1 MSSLFA
7 GLVDDAAVFPPGSSP
22 LDAAVLTHQVW
33 RSGPISSYL
42 GPLLVPV
49 DRTGELLPLLTTA
62 ELPVVLI
69 GRAGGVDDLVPAVQM
84 LSGPGVR
91 VVGVEL
97 PLPVDEVDAGPT
109 VTALS
114 PLMSGGLTVA
124 IEVGRAHPGAV
135 LRSLAGRPEVED
147 GLLRGKFR
155 TGGVGPNQVP
165 SSAELATVIHTAVDA
180 GVALKFTAGLH
191 HAIVSTG
198 LNGTVRHGVLNLI
211 AAVDAAARGAG
222 RGRISAALA
231 VPDPVVVVSQL
242 DEARIAAVRR
252 TFLSFGCCGVTEPL
266 AEFARAGMIPAL
278 TAGVPGE

>member
-7 GLVDDAAVFPPGSSP
+7 GLLDDAAVFPPGSSP

-33 RSGPISSYL
+33 RTGPISSYL

-49 DRTGELLPLLTTA
+49 DRASELLPLLTA
-62 ELPVVLI
+62 DELPVVLI
-69 GRAGGVDDLVPAVQM
+69 GGAGGVHDLVSAVRM
-84 LSGPGVR
+84 LSAPGVQ

-114 PLMSGGLTVA
+114 PLMSNGLTVA
-124 IEVGRAHPGAV
+124 IELGRSHPVDV
-135 LRSLAGRPEVED
+135 LRSLSDRPEVDD
-147 GLLRGKFR
+147 GLLRGKVR
-155 TGGVGPNQVP
+155 TGGAGPAEVP
-165 SSAELATVIHTAVDA
+165 SFAELATVIHAAVDA

-191 HAIVSTG
+191 HAVVAAG
-198 LNGTVRHGVLNLI
+198 LDGTVRHGVLNLI
-211 AAVDAAARGAG
+211 AAVDVADRGAG

-231 VPDPVVVVSQL
+231 RPDPVGTVARL
-242 DEARIAAVRR
+242 DEARIAAVRS

-266 AEFARAGMIPAL
+266 AEIARTGLIPTL
-278 TAGVPGE
+278 TAGVPG

>member
-22 LDAAVLTHQVW
+22 LDAAVLSHQVW

-49 DRTGELLPLLTTA
+49 DRATELVPLLTTD

-69 GRAGGVDDLVPAVQM
+69 GGAGGVHDLVAAVRL
-84 LSGPGVR
+84 LSDPGIR

-97 PLPVDEVDAGPT
+97 PLRVDEVDAGPT

-114 PLMSGGLTVA
+114 PLMSGGMTVA
-124 IEVGRAHPGAV
+124 IEVGRTHPLDV
-135 LRSLAGRPEVED
+135 LRSLATLPEVD
-147 GLLRGKFR
+147 TGLLRGKFR
-155 TGGVGPNQVP
+155 AGGIGPGAVP
-165 SSAELATVIHTAVDA
+165 SVAELAAVIHAAVDA

-191 HAIVSTG
+191 HAVVASG
-198 LNGTVRHGVLNLI
+198 LDGTVRHGVLNLI
-211 AAVDAAARGAG
+211 AAVDVADRGAG

-231 VPDPVVVVSQL
+231 LPDPVPTVSRL
-242 DEARIAAVRR
+242 DEARIAAVRS

-266 AEFARAGMIPAL
+266 AEIARTGLIPAL
-278 TAGVPGE
+278 TAGVPG